1 MMVPIF
7 VACAN
12 YNVRNDS
19 NEKTRDLDHEITIK
33 NVKSKV
39 LKDSSIFKTLW
50 ESDKRPESSEKIL
63 KQELITN
70 WDIPNEFSGRD
81 LENNGY
87 NILNKN
93 DDLSTLS
100 LIKSKCYTIKY
111 SDLMSWDE
119 ATPIENI
126 LTFEENKMTAFAIK
140 GDAVYLSIKYDYIN
154 STWKSN
160 RIGPVF
166 TAFSNLFYK
175 LLVDKKK
182 TFITIY
188 TEDSDEKNT
197 YKRIHY
203 VFKENDSLMCVTP
216 FEIVS
221 LGKLLS
227 EYQKNIKMGII
238 F

>member
-1 MMVPIF
+1 MY
-7 VACAN
+7 A
-12 YNVRNDS
+12 
-19 NEKTRDLDHEITIK
+19 TIA
-33 NVKSKV
+33 
-39 LKDSSIFKTLW
+39 I
-50 ESDKRPESSEKIL
+50 EKIL

-100 LIKSKCYTIKY
+100 LIKSKCYIIKY

-166 TAFSNLFYK
+166 TAFSNLFHK
-175 LLVDKKK
+175 LLVDKIK

-216 FEIVS
+216 FEIVP